1 MIKGILGKKLG
12 MTQLFATD
20 GSRIPVTVVEAGPC
34 VVLQKK
40 TAESDG
46 YGGLQVGF
54 GPKKAHRV
62 NKPVMGHFKK
72 AGKGA
77 FAHLREFRTETPDEF
92 QVGDEIRCGDVFTIG
107 DFVDVTGTS
116 KGKGFQ
122 GVIKRW
128 NFSGGRA
135 SHGSMFHRAPGAIGA
150 SAYPSR
156 VFKGKKMAGQ
166 MGNERVTTQNLQVV
180 DIRPEENLLLIKGAV
195 PGPKNGLVMVR
206 KAVKGAL
213 QPNE

>member
-12 MTQLFATD
+12 MTQIFSAD
-20 GSRIPVTVVEAGPC
+20 GRRIPVTVVEAGPC

-40 TAESDG
+40 TVETDG
-46 YGGLQVGF
+46 YNALQVGF
-54 GPKKAHRV
+54 WGKKTHRAS
-62 NKPVMGHFKK
+62 KPAMGHFKK

-77 FAHLREFRTETPDEF
+77 FTHLREIQVDDVDNYK
-92 QVGDEIRCGDVFTIG
+92 VGDEVTCEVFAAGDI
-107 DFVDVTGTS
+107 VDVTGTS

-135 SHGSMFHRAPGAIGA
+135 THGSMFHRGPGSIGG
-150 SAYPSR
+150 SAWPSK

-180 DIRPEENLLLIKGAV
+180 EVRPDQNLLLVKGAI
-195 PGPKNGLVMVR
+195 PGPKNGLVMIR
-206 KAVKGAL
+206 KGVKAKK
-213 QPNE
+213 